1 MKYEISQ
8 KMLGSDESLITNGEI
23 IQSKNNAL
31 RTIAVFNIILLS
43 FKSLN
48 VNQTMSLPRCLLLYN
63 YYLNQTGLLHLIVF

>member
-8 KMLGSDESLITNGEI
+8 KMLGSDESHIINGEI
-23 IQSKNNAL
+23 IQSINNAL

-48 VNQTMSLPRCLLLYN
+48 VSQTMSLPRCLLLHN
-63 YYLNQTGLLHLIVF
+63 YCLNQTGLLH